1 MKKTNLLINVN
12 GGGGV
17 IPSISKKKKEDGPR
31 FSGV

>member
-12 GGGGV
+12 GGGV